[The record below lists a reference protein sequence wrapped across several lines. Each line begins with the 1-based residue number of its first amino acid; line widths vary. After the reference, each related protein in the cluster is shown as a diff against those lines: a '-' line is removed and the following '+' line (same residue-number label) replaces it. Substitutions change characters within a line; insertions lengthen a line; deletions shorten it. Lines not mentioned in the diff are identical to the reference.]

1 MILDN
6 NANQCINLMEN
17 SCEWQNWR
25 YQLTV
30 KIPMNKKDGKESEKK
45 SKVFPISTPKNNTHC
60 TLHGSELET
69 IEEGSVF
76 SLT

>member
-30 KIPMNKKDGKESEKK
+30 KIPMNKKDGKESEK
-45 SKVFPISTPKNNTHC
+45 NC
-60 TLHGSELET
+60 TLHRSELET